1 MSILI
6 SFVSIFVIPWIYK
19 KDLFFINIGTK
30 NGWCVC
36 VCICM
41 FFRLSLCIYRFRIC
55 SITIW

>member
-30 NGWCVC
+30 KWMVC
-36 VCICM
+36 VYMHVFPSVFVYI
-41 FFRLSLCIYRFRIC
+41 
-55 SITIW
+55 